1 MTRTASSAPAS
12 YRSFLESVWTGT
24 KMVVWGG
31 YDGTYTRTGAQYDP
45 ASNSWTTATSIA
57 SAPPPGQY
65 HSAVWTGSRMIVWGG
80 FDGSYF
86 LNSGAQYNILSLYVK
101 N

>member
-1 MTRTASSAPAS
+1 MI
-12 YRSFLESVWTGT
+12 
-24 KMVVWGG
+24 VWGG
-31 YDGTYTRTGAQYDP
+31 YDGTYTRTGGQYDP
-45 ASNSWTTATSIA
+45 AGNAWMTATSTA
-57 SAPPPGQY
+57 SAPPGGQY

-86 LNSGAQYNILSLYVK
+86 LSSGAQYNILSLYVK